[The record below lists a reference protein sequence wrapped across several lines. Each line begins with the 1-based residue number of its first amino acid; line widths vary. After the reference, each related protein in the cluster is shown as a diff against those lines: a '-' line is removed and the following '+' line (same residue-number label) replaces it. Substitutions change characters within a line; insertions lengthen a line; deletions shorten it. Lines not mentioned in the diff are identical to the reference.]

1 MGGTMNANEEGADVI
16 SVGLQHVV
24 EASSHWLELFDKVFG
39 QEGVPFQQRPLKA
52 AMWLV
57 NDGILEISGGSK
69 EKYWSQP
76 WFTEIVISITMWY
89 KDRYG
94 AAAFA
99 SEMEYLG
106 GVILLRGT
114 PVRLDIRRIVNKVQ
128 IEGETAWMIYPDA
141 IHESEST
148 LTFFASKPKLDSLST
163 ADQAILV
170 AKVATI
176 VSRTRRINLALQ
188 SADNLTPEGQRLR
201 DGVWVHV
208 EQAVNNIAGLNS
220 AVASIGAWELHLAV
234 EKAFKVFLLQHGSP
248 DLKALGHDMAKLNTA
263 AQARGLN
270 VDPSALNKLPHWKK
284 ASSSRYSQDEMELA
298 EVVAIY
304 DVALQLMAEITGELS
319 RAVVLNNA
327 GFLLKKPDWV

>member
-1 MGGTMNANEEGADVI
+1 MNANEESNDAI
-16 SVGLQHVV
+16 AVGLQHVV
-24 EASSHWLELFDKVFG
+24 EASLHWLELFDKAFG
-39 QEGVPFQQRPLKA
+39 QAGVPFQQRPLKA
-52 AMWLV
+52 AMLLV

-76 WFTEIVISITMWY
+76 WFAEIVIGITRWY

-94 AAAFA
+94 AAALA
-99 SEMEYLG
+99 SEKDYLG

-114 PVRLDIRRIVNKVQ
+114 PVRLDIPRIVNKVQ

-148 LTFFASKPKLDSLST
+148 LTFFASKPKLESLST
-163 ADQAILV
+163 ADHTKLV
-170 AKVATI
+170 ATVATI

-188 SADNLTPEGQRLR
+188 AADNLTPEGQRLR

-220 AVASIGAWELHLAV
+220 ALASIGAWELHLAV
-234 EKAFKVFLLQHGSP
+234 EKAFKVFLLQHGNP

-263 AQARGLN
+263 AQVHGLN
-270 VDPSALNKLPHWKK
+270 VDISALKKLPHWKK
-284 ASSSRYSQDEMELA
+284 ASSNRYSQDEMQLA
-298 EVVAIY
+298 DVVAIY
-304 DVALQLMAEITGELS
+304 DVALQLMAEITEKLS
-319 RAVVLNNA
+319 RAAVLNNA
-327 GFLLKKPDWV
+327 GFLIKKPDWA

>member
-1 MGGTMNANEEGADVI
+1 MNANEEGDDVI

-24 EASSHWLELFDKVFG
+24 EASSHWLDLFDKAFG

-57 NDGILEISGGSK
+57 KDGILEISGGSK
-69 EKYWSQP
+69 EKYWLQP

-99 SEMEYLG
+99 SEKDYLG

-114 PVRLDIRRIVNKVQ
+114 PVRLDIRQIVNKVQ
-128 IEGETAWMIYPDA
+128 IEGETTWMIYPDA

-148 LTFFASKPKLDSLST
+148 LTFFASKPKLDSLSI
-163 ADQAILV
+163 ADRAKLV
-170 AKVATI
+170 ADVATI
-176 VSRTRRINLALQ
+176 VARTRRINLALQ
-188 SADNLTPEGQRLR
+188 SADNLTLEGERLSH
-201 DGVWVHV
+201 GVWVHV

-220 AVASIGAWELHLAV
+220 ALAPIAAWELHLAV

-263 AQARGLN
+263 AQARGLHVN
-270 VDPSALNKLPHWKK
+270 PSTLNKLPHWKK
-284 ASSSRYSQDEMELA
+284 ASSSRYAQDEMGLV
-298 EVVAIY
+298 EVVGIY
-304 DVALQLMAEITGELS
+304 DVALQLMAEITEKLS
-319 RAVVLNNA
+319 RAVLLNNA

>member
-1 MGGTMNANEEGADVI
+1 MNANEESDDVI

-24 EASSHWLELFDKVFG
+24 EASLHWLELFDKAFG
-39 QEGVPFQQRPLKA
+39 REGVPFQQRPLKS
-52 AMWLV
+52 AMLLV

-76 WFTEIVISITMWY
+76 WFTEIVIGITAWY

-94 AAAFA
+94 AMAFA
-99 SEMEYLG
+99 SEKDYLG

-114 PVRLDIRRIVNKVQ
+114 PVRLDIRRIVNKVE
-128 IEGETAWMIYPDA
+128 IEGETAWMIFPDA

-148 LTFFASKPKLDSLST
+148 LTFFASKPKLESLST
-163 ADQAILV
+163 ADQARLV
-170 AKVATI
+170 ADVATI
-176 VSRTRRINLALQ
+176 VSRTRRINLALH

-220 AVASIGAWELHLAV
+220 ALASIGAWELHLAV

-248 DLKALGHDMAKLNTA
+248 DLKSLGHDMAKLNNA
-263 AQARGLN
+263 AQVHGLN
-270 VDPSALNKLPHWKK
+270 VDLSALNKLPHWKK
-284 ASSSRYSQDEMELA
+284 ASSSRYSQEDMGLA
-298 EVVAIY
+298 DVVAIY
-304 DVALQLMAEITGELS
+304 DVALQLMAEITEKLS
-319 RAVVLNNA
+319 RAAVLNNA
-327 GFLLKKPDWV
+327 EFLIKKPDWV